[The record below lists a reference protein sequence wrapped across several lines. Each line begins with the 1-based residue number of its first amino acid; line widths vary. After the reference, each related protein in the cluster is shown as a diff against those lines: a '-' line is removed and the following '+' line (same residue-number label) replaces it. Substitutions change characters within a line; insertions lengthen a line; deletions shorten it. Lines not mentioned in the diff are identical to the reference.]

1 MAYARYVPGAGQVSR
16 PQQIAQQPSRGIAS
30 QSNQDTLSK
39 TGEWRQKAQDA
50 ATNGKPLS
58 YFELQ
63 EGNAKAFDTY
73 KRDLNWNSTDEIDMA
88 KAMDGIVKK
97 TAADQIEEDRQTGG
111 GGANF
116 NWRAVA
122 NNLQSQDGLGFT
134 RATEGGGRA
143 VFADGNQ
150 QREFLARADAA
161 GAPVSGELRRKGGLM
176 ADMWDQQDQISGGD
190 VQSRTGWFNPIS
202 GYMGSGGKSMGMGAG
217 SGTGSPNWVV
227 PGLADS
233 DNPVSGGST
242 GAPQSQGEQRQ
253 YEDLLNKQRHDPT
266 IFQDFNRESMS
277 ADLQKSYKKFAPT
290 NMGAA
295 DNYNP
300 MPPQGIMSPATG
312 GPAGAPGQLAQQPS
326 VFTNPMQRWTN
337 EDGSRELKFDSNG
350 MASGEDGRYTPASGL
365 YMKGRPENG
374 GKRYSSVNEY
384 AADKGLGIK
393 DGTDPRRDYGLGQTG
408 AGAGPIASA
417 TYGSGSWPAPG
428 DSNTQYSVGENG
440 KLTPIARQPDLNTY
454 DGWMRATHQGE
465 YNTHQGRN
473 GEQLSYPQKQRD
485 YELLAASKSDQ
496 DRATQGIRQM
506 PGLSSYDPEL
516 GTAAALKQQHQKI
529 LADSN
534 STFTGSY
541 SGGSGEGRAQA
552 KKMGPLDVIRD
563 TFKGSGQ
570 SWKPAPAPS
579 PVPKGTPGV
588 PNSAPPEPSPVP
600 SGTPGIPGSA
610 PEPSPVPKGIPG
622 VPNSGTGDG
631 IKADSQLGDAPKQ
644 KKGLLDVL
652 GEPLKGVVDSYKRM
666 PNEKV
671 DALLEKY
678 GHDQIETSH
687 MGLAAKRKMLQ
698 HLEKTGVAQKPEGI
712 LATPGGE
719 IMGAPSSP
727 ADDVFK
733 HDQWND
739 HREVDKGQAMRFV
752 HRMDGDLSEAPK
764 GWDRTPNHIN
774 RSAINP
780 ANDVFERQN
789 DVADHGNYDG
799 RAMSMDRSGM
809 LEGRMNAQMGASSVP
824 HTPVDGWKLS
834 AEQIKKAQ
842 PAKGPAPKDG
852 WMVKAPRPD
861 AKPGNY
867 RTELPP
873 AQEKQFAAWVKKT
886 GAQFDPSSNNP
897 KEDYD
902 MRGFYKAVQAGDPA
916 AITAM
921 SGYDGKP
928 HYPDTYK
935 TPYHETFSDESKWA
949 VKGKAPH
956 WQGDKLMSPSG
967 QVLKDETP
975 QKVSPVTRGFQK
987 LSQMNPAAA
996 ELFRRAYAARH

>member
-16 PQQIAQQPSRGIAS
+16 PQQIAQQPSREIAS

-233 DNPVSGGST
+233 DNPISGGST

-266 IFQDFNRESMS
+266 IFQDFNRGSMS

-312 GPAGAPGQLAQQPS
+312 GPVGAPGQLAQRPS

-384 AADKGLGIK
+384 AADKGLGIN
-393 DGTDPRRDYGLGQTG
+393 DGTDPRRQYGEGQTG

-417 TYGSGSWPAPG
+417 TYDGKLNPNDVARWASQGVKG
-428 DSNTQYSVGENG
+428 DHMDRMIASHGGVLPRTAQKDMDSRGYVPENG
-440 KLTPIARQPDLNTY
+440 SPDAYLKNP
-454 DGWMRATHQGE
+454 
-465 YNTHQGRN
+465 
-473 GEQLSYPQKQRD
+473 SYYQSP
-485 YELLAASKSDQ
+485 
-496 DRATQGIRQM
+496 M
-506 PGLSSYDPEL
+506 PGGFGEKNYQAPRQNTVSPNSIAMADGSDPAKYANMPGSSDYKKP
-516 GTAAALKQQHQKI
+516 
-529 LADSN
+529 
-534 STFTGSY
+534 
-541 SGGSGEGRAQA
+541 
-552 KKMGPLDVIRD
+552 KKMGLLDVMGAPL
-563 TFKGSGQ
+563 KGSGQ

-600 SGTPGIPGSA
+600 SGTPGVPGSP

-631 IKADSQLGDAPKQ
+631 IKADSQLGDAPKR
-644 KKGLLDVL
+644 KKGLLDVMTD
-652 GEPLKGVVDSYKRM
+652 PLRGAIDSYKRM

-678 GHDQIETSH
+678 GHDQIETSG
-687 MGLAAKRKMLQ
+687 MGLAAKRKMLE

-727 ADDVFK
+727 TDDVFK

-739 HREVDKGQAMRFV
+739 HREVDKGQAVRFMT
-752 HRMDGDLSEAPK
+752 RMDGDLSEPPK

-774 RSAINP
+774 RSAISP

-809 LEGRMNAQMGASSVP
+809 LEGRLATQLGASTVP

-852 WMVKAPRPD
+852 WAIKGP
-861 AKPGNY
+861 
-867 RTELPP
+867 PP
-873 AQEKQFAAWVKKT
+873 AQQ
-886 GAQFDPSSNNP
+886 
-897 KEDYD
+897 
-902 MRGFYKAVQAGDPA
+902 QA
-916 AITAM
+916 
-921 SGYDGKP
+921 
-928 HYPDTYK
+928 
-935 TPYHETFSDESKWA
+935 
-949 VKGKAPH
+949 
-956 WQGDKLMSPSG
+956 
-967 QVLKDETP
+967 P

>member
-73 KRDLNWNSTDEIDMA
+73 KRDLNWNNTDELDLA

-134 RATEGGGRA
+134 RATEAGGRA

-150 QREFLARADAA
+150 QREFLAKADAA

-233 DNPVSGGST
+233 DNPISGGST

-266 IFQDFNRESMS
+266 IFQDFNRGSMS

-312 GPAGAPGQLAQQPS
+312 GPVGAPGQLAQRPS

-384 AADKGLGIK
+384 AADKGLGIN

-417 TYGSGSWPAPG
+417 TYDGKLNPNDVARWASQGIKG
-428 DSNTQYSVGENG
+428 DHMDRMIASHGGVLPRTAQQDMDSRGYTAKNGFGASMGGDPSRYISHDQFDGENSHQPNP
-440 KLTPIARQPDLNTY
+440 LAPPPIGPGSIASPDRSSWSKGGSADITNQER
-454 DGWMRATHQGE
+454 DAAAAD
-465 YNTHQGRN
+465 
-473 GEQLSYPQKQRD
+473 QKWAAD
-485 YELLAASKSDQ
+485 NAASM
-496 DRATQGIRQM
+496 TQRPGKKKGIFQVM
-506 PGLSSYDPEL
+506 TDPL
-516 GTAAALKQQHQKI
+516 
-529 LADSN
+529 
-534 STFTGSY
+534 
-541 SGGSGEGRAQA
+541 R
-552 KKMGPLDVIRD
+552 
-563 TFKGSGQ
+563 GSGQ
-570 SWKPAPAPS
+570 SWQKQ
-579 PVPKGTPGV
+579 
-588 PNSAPPEPSPVP
+588 APPAPSPVP
-600 SGTPGIPGSA
+600 SGTPGTPGSD

-652 GEPLKGVVDSYKRM
+652 KEPLEGVIDSYKRM

-687 MGLAAKRKMLQ
+687 MGLAAKRKMLE

-727 ADDVFK
+727 TDDVFK

-739 HREVDKGQAMRFV
+739 HREVDKGQAMRFMT
-752 HRMDGDLSEAPK
+752 RMDGDLSEPPK

-809 LEGRMNAQMGASSVP
+809 LEGRLATQLGVSTVP
-824 HTPVDGWKLS
+824 NTPFDGWKLS

-852 WMVKAPRPD
+852 WAIKGP
-861 AKPGNY
+861 
-867 RTELPP
+867 PP
-873 AQEKQFAAWVKKT
+873 AQQ
-886 GAQFDPSSNNP
+886 
-897 KEDYD
+897 
-902 MRGFYKAVQAGDPA
+902 QA
-916 AITAM
+916 
-921 SGYDGKP
+921 
-928 HYPDTYK
+928 
-935 TPYHETFSDESKWA
+935 
-949 VKGKAPH
+949 
-956 WQGDKLMSPSG
+956 
-967 QVLKDETP
+967 P